1 MILKPKLF
9 SYILLLIL
17 TLLAACDTTIP
28 TPPPIS
34 IGITAVENTTA
45 LAQAVDEALAAT
57 NQANAHMTET
67 VMANN
72 GITLTPSHTAT
83 ITPTPSITA
92 TRPVTATRTP
102 TPTETFTPTYE
113 PILTSTPAAAVN
125 ENFGWVRIINSWQS
139 TNAQT
144 ASIPV
149 DVFVNDD
156 RIARAVNFSNQTN
169 YYQVSPG
176 AVRISLRAVD
186 DGLDNAQ
193 GQTIT
198 PITTTIVDV
207 PPGGVISVVAV
218 DTGKGLNLVAIH
230 EDSSPLA
237 VGVTRLTLIQA
248 NPGLPTINIDA
259 TDKRLRL
266 SSNMG
271 VGDIIGPFDL
281 PAGQYS
287 LDLNDAK
294 ANNVTTITT
303 LPVNLTGQVSNIL
316 VILPPETLGTGSFT
330 SSLLRTGLTGRVEND
345 IGIRFI
351 NALSSIGNIQLS
363 IGQAVI
369 NNLGVSEVSPSL
381 PVPALGAPFIVAH
394 QGDAVTPLGDG
405 GVIGPF
411 NSETDAADKI
421 VLLLPNTQTNAQSP
435 YLTVSFSQNA
445 PRSAINAT
453 IRLIHGLP
461 GAVPLNL
468 QIRPLR
474 APAPTVEGQ
483 PAEVPAWATV
493 GQAEYATAS
502 AYFSRNPEVYSVR
515 VVQSGSQTVIAE
527 LPPQQFLAGGIYDF
541 VVVPGSQ
548 TGSAQLLMIE
558 PDIQITELV
567 QGSGNPTAVYE
578 AVSGTLTA
586 MAPVQVAVTV
596 TQTFTP
602 TPTRTPIPTNTP
614 RPTNTPEFRQPL
626 LFVNP
631 SPPDTAIDTINLVGE
646 NFQPKLQFVITLD
659 SGNTPILTGQVNDDG
674 TLLATITMP
683 ENLAIG
689 IHNLRVCVDCRPRG
703 LQQAAYAQFIKA
715 DPRITPTATA
725 QP

>member
-1 MILKPKLF
+1 MILKSKLF
-9 SYILLLIL
+9 SCVTLLLL
-17 TLLAACDTTIP
+17 ALLAACDTTIP
-28 TPPPIS
+28 TPPPIT
-34 IGITAVENTTA
+34 INITAVENTQA

-57 NQANAHMTET
+57 NQANAYITET
-67 VMANN
+67 IIANN
-72 GITLTPSHTAT
+72 GMTLTPSPTPT
-83 ITPTPSITA
+83 ITPTPSITP

-102 TPTETFTPTYE
+102 TPTETLTPTYE
-113 PILTSTPAAAVN
+113 PILTSTAAAPIN
-125 ENFGWVRIINSWQS
+125 ENFGWVRFVNSWAS
-139 TNAQT
+139 TNAQA

-149 DVFVNDD
+149 DVFVNED
-156 RIARAVNFSNQTN
+156 RIARAVEFGSQTN

-186 DGLDNAQ
+186 DTVNNPQAPA
-193 GQTIT
+193 
-198 PITTTIVDV
+198 PIVTTIVDV
-207 PPGGVISVVAV
+207 TPGGVISVLAV
-218 DTGKGLNLVAIH
+218 DLGRGMNLYAVR
-230 EDSSPLA
+230 EDPSPLA
-237 VGVTRLTLIQA
+237 VGTSRLTIIQA

-266 SSNMG
+266 AANMN
-271 VGDIIGPFDL
+271 VGDIIGPLDL

-294 ANNVTTITT
+294 ANNVTTITS
-303 LPVNLTGQVSNIL
+303 LPTNLTGQVSNIL
-316 VILPPETLGTGSFT
+316 VLLPPPTLGTGSIT
-330 SSLLRTGLTGRVEND
+330 SSLLRNGLTGRVQND

-351 NALSSIGNIQLS
+351 NALSGIGPVQLTV
-363 IGQAVI
+363 GLAVI

-381 PVPALGAPFIVAH
+381 AIPALGAPMTVVS
-394 QGDAVTPLGDG
+394 QGDTPVKLGDS
-405 GVIGPF
+405 VLGPF
-411 NSETDAADKI
+411 TNEGDTNADKI
-421 VLLLPNTQTNAQSP
+421 MLLLPNEQSNATAP
-435 YLTVSFSQNA
+435 YLTVAFSQNA
-445 PRSAINAT
+445 PRSAINAS
-453 IRLIHGLP
+453 IRLIHGLS

-474 APAPTVEGQ
+474 APAPAVEGQ
-483 PAEVPAWATV
+483 PVEAPTWATV
-493 GQAEYATAS
+493 GQAEYASAS
-502 AYFSRNPEVYSVR
+502 AYFSRNPEVYAVR

-541 VVVPGSQ
+541 VVVPGTQ
-548 TGSAQLLMIE
+548 TGSAQLLMVE
-558 PDIQITELV
+558 PSIQITELV

-586 MAPVQVAVTV
+586 LAPAQVSVTV

-602 TPTRTPIPTNTP
+602 TPSRTPVPTNTP

-626 LFVNP
+626 LVVNP
-631 SPPDTAIDTINLVGE
+631 APPDTAVDTINLVGE

-674 TLLATITMP
+674 TLLATITLP

>member
-1 MILKPKLF
+1 LILKSKLF
-9 SYILLLIL
+9 SCVVLLLL
-17 TLLAACDTTIP
+17 ALLAACDTTIP
-28 TPPPIS
+28 TPPPIT
-34 IGITAVENTTA
+34 INITAVDDTAA
-45 LAQAVDEALAAT
+45 LAQAVTEAIGAT
-57 NQANAHMTET
+57 SQANAYITET
-67 VMANN
+67 IIANN
-72 GITLTPSHTAT
+72 GMTLTPSPTPT
-83 ITPTPSITA
+83 ITPTPSITP

-102 TPTETFTPTYE
+102 TPTDTLTPTYD
-113 PILTSTPAAAVN
+113 PILTSTAAAPIN
-125 ENFGWVRIINSWQS
+125 ETFGWVRFVNSWAS
-139 TNAQT
+139 TNAQ
-144 ASIPV
+144 ASSIPV
-149 DVFVNDD
+149 DVFVNED
-156 RIARAVNFSNQTN
+156 RIARAVEFGSQTN

-186 DGLDNAQ
+186 DGLNNAAQ
-193 GQTIT
+193 AAA
-198 PITTTIVDV
+198 PLVTTIVDV
-207 PPGGVISVVAV
+207 TPGGVVSVLAV
-218 DTGKGLNLVAIH
+218 DLGRGMDLYPVR
-230 EDSSPLA
+230 EDPTPLA
-237 VGVTRLTLIQA
+237 VGTSRVTIVQA
-248 NPGLPTINIDA
+248 NPGLPTLNIDA

-266 SSNMG
+266 ATNMN
-271 VGDIIGPFDL
+271 VGDILGPLDL

-294 ANNVTTITT
+294 ANNVTTITSVPT
-303 LPVNLTGQVSNIL
+303 NLNGQVSNIL
-316 VILPPETLGTGSFT
+316 VLLPPPTLGTGSVT
-330 SSLLRTGLTGRVEND
+330 SSLQRTGLTGHVQND
-345 IGIRFI
+345 VGIRFI
-351 NALSSIGNIQLS
+351 NALSGVGAVQLVV
-363 IGQAVI
+363 GQAVI
-369 NNLGVSEVSPSL
+369 NDLGVSEVSPSL
-381 PVPALGAPFIVAH
+381 PIPALGAPLTINS
-394 QGDAVTPLGDG
+394 QGETPVKLGDSAL
-405 GVIGPF
+405 GPF
-411 NSETDAADKI
+411 TNEAEADADKI
-421 VLLLPNTQTNAQSP
+421 LLLLPNEQSNATAP
-435 YLTVSFSQNA
+435 FITVTFAQNA
-445 PRSAINAT
+445 PRSAINAS

-483 PAEVPAWATV
+483 PAEAPAWATV

-541 VVVPGSQ
+541 VVVPGAG
-548 TGSAQLLMIE
+548 TGSAQLLMVE
-558 PDIQITELV
+558 PTIQITELV

-586 MAPVQVAVTV
+586 MAPAQVAVTV
-596 TQTFTP
+596 TQTFTS
-602 TPTRTPIPTNTP
+602 TPSRTPVPTNTP
-614 RPTNTPEFRQPL
+614 RPTNTPEFRLPL

-631 SPPDTAIDTINLVGE
+631 APPDTTIDTINLVGE

-674 TLLATITMP
+674 TLLATITLP